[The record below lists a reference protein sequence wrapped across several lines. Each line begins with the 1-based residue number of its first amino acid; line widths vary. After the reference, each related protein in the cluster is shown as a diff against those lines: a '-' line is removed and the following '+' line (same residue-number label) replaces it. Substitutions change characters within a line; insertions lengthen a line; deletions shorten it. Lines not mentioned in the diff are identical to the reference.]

1 MSQRFYS
8 DPLAQGVGYP
18 VIGDNSAVFNYADAV
33 FIDTDGFLDTA
44 TTSSKIMGFCI
55 ASGPLT
61 MTSDN
66 ETVAMVCPQY
76 VYSDNVQVIYPA
88 ASSVFSQTLVGS
100 YFVFSGTTSG
110 AFTMN
115 ITNSDT
121 VGQFQLLGF
130 NPDND
135 GTTTDGVFRVALDQR
150 DVSASS

>member
-66 ETVAMVCPQY
+66 ETVAMVCPHY

-88 ASSVFSQTLVGS
+88 ASSVFSQTLVG
-100 YFVFSGTTSG
+100 
-110 AFTMN
+110 
-115 ITNSDT
+115 
-121 VGQFQLLGF
+121 
-130 NPDND
+130 
-135 GTTTDGVFRVALDQR
+135 
-150 DVSASS
+150 